1 VVSAGAPV
9 AGIVAAARL
18 AVLHGPLLYADG
30 SAVSASTASYL
41 SGVRNAL
48 MRVDLIGS
56 ELPYDDVEAGVQ
68 SALLGR

>member
-1 VVSAGAPV
+1 
-9 AGIVAAARL
+9 
-18 AVLHGPLLYADG
+18 LLYADG